1 MAKIW
6 LNNALRRSIWYGLD
20 RELSREFAK
29 WNGYPH
35 NPYGDSCIRED
46 CNRLYWQDKAWAFRR
61 QRTWN
66 GERNAMI
73 ITFYGF
79 KWSDVFKFL

>member
-1 MAKIW
+1 MKIFI
-6 LNNALRRSIWYGLD
+6 NNAVRRAVWRGLD
-20 RELSREFAK
+20 RELNREFKK
-29 WNGYPH
+29 WDGYPR
-35 NPYGDSCIRED
+35 NPYGDSYIRED
-46 CNRLYWQDKAWAFRR
+46 CNRLYWRDQALAFRR

-66 GERNAMI
+66 GERNPMI